1 MKIKTVTLLI
11 LAAVISVACGSKD
24 NPITPSISFSGVS
37 NPLSVAAKGV
47 KQSVSLNSSLS
58 WVASAD
64 VSWISVSP
72 TSGTGGSG
80 IQVEVSVAEN
90 TGEAREGKVSFTV
103 SGSSVSKVL
112 TIRQERNAEM
122 PEANTPATIL
132 SQDFTKGLGA
142 FTVQD
147 KNKGGFSGSIWKYE
161 SGDNAK
167 YGAQASASEGSGG
180 ANHAAESWLVSPEID
195 LTNYTDANLY
205 FDHAFAFVKSGEPK
219 NSFAVK
225 VSEDGGVNWTSLP
238 IPKWL
243 AAHSYFELAQSG
255 NVSLTAYKGKKIKFA
270 FVYTS
275 TTESAPTWEI
285 LHVTVSYNPQE
296 VLPDDAGDQYMSVPD
311 WMELPQV
318 KNPDNYYIHTAILR
332 FDRVRNYSF
341 FYNPD
346 CHVSDWVAYPLY
358 DQFTK
363 SRTTRY
369 DKVVKTNEAW
379 RKDPFVETT
388 NVSSGGSYKWST
400 YASGIT
406 LSRGHQIPSA
416 DRLGGAMVNMQ
427 TFYTSNV
434 TPQESKFNGGIWDN
448 LENAVRDW
456 SSSSNSTDTLYVV
469 TGCVADASCEK
480 VSDHDGTMTSIPK
493 AYYKALLRLSKGS
506 YMGAGFY
513 FDHVIHDGAV
523 EKVSSGD
530 FKDYAMSLKELEEKT
545 GLTFFANLPA
555 DKAAAIK
562 AENPKNVAFWNLK

>member
-1 MKIKTVTLLI
+1 
-11 LAAVISVACGSKD
+11 
-24 NPITPSISFSGVS
+24 
-37 NPLSVAAKGV
+37 
-47 KQSVSLNSSLS
+47 
-58 WVASAD
+58 
-64 VSWISVSP
+64 
-72 TSGTGGSG
+72 
-80 IQVEVSVAEN
+80 
-90 TGEAREGKVSFTV
+90 
-103 SGSSVSKVL
+103 
-112 TIRQERNAEM
+112 
-122 PEANTPATIL
+122 
-132 SQDFTKGLGA
+132 
-142 FTVQD
+142 
-147 KNKGGFSGSIWKYE
+147 
-161 SGDNAK
+161 
-167 YGAQASASEGSGG
+167 
-180 ANHAAESWLVSPEID
+180 
-195 LTNYTDANLY
+195 
-205 FDHAFAFVKSGEPK
+205 
-219 NSFAVK
+219 
-225 VSEDGGVNWTSLP
+225 
-238 IPKWL
+238 
-243 AAHSYFELAQSG
+243 
-255 NVSLTAYKGKKIKFA
+255 
-270 FVYTS
+270 
-275 TTESAPTWEI
+275 
-285 LHVTVSYNPQE
+285 
-296 VLPDDAGDQYMSVPD
+296 MSVPD